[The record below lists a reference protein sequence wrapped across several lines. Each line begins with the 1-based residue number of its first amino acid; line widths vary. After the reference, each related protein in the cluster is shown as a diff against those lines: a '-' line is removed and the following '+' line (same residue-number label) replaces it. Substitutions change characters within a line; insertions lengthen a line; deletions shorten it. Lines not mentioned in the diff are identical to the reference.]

1 MFFNVEKFNNN
12 FELTIFVNL
21 LIYSL
26 ILFSV
31 PLIFMGL
38 LSCFKIKINKK
49 ATIYMYAFSTG
60 MFLIIGAAGFI
71 KEGYIGLETWFHDS
85 SAIGGYQYTGGN
97 VRIEQSFIAIIV
109 LVTAFLGL
117 GIVIL
122 SKYLIAKKSKN
133 VELHKDHAEHGH
145 SDHIIS
151 FNDIDNP
158 KAAWVAILMMLSHRI
173 IDGLV
178 LGISVYQL
186 TANGISK
193 ANLGLI
199 ITFNIHLLLEVVLVY
214 YRQLQ
219 YGEKK
224 GKAILFNFITLLLIV
239 PIMFIGAFLGKYINK
254 VGWLM
259 PSWEI
264 FGGVIIV
271 FMAIVELVPEFI
283 HFRNED
289 RKTIFTTLTLLALGI
304 IITLIMLSFH
314 THSQVSSSIKFDPN
328 LKILKEDIKL
338 WKRFHF

>member
-31 PLIFMGL
+31 PLLFMGL

-97 VRIEQSFIAIIV
+97 VRIEQAFIAIIV

-178 LGISVYQL
+178 L
-186 TANGISK
+186 
-193 ANLGLI
+193 I
-199 ITFNIHLLLEVVLVY
+199 ITFNIHLLLEVVLIY

-224 GKAILFNFITLLLIV
+224 GKAILFNFVTLLLIV

-328 LKILKEDIKL
+328 LKILKEEIKL